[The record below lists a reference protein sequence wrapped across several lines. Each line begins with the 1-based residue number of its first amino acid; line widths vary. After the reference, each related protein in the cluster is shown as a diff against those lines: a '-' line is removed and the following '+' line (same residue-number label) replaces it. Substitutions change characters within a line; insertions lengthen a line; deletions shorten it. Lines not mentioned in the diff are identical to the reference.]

1 MKTDDRELS
10 TMSELV
16 KGTVDG
22 KNKNGQDLPPE
33 FCHYRDEGCELAQ
46 SCLNCPFPQC
56 VYEQPRGKRR
66 WLKKARDK
74 EIVRLFLS
82 KGKSVKELAQVFGI
96 SQRTIQRAI
105 KQYVSSP
112 LRHEKKE
119 DVINE

>member
-1 MKTDDRELS
+1 MKTEDRELS

-16 KGTVDG
+16 KGMVDG
-22 KNKNGQDLPPE
+22 KNKNGQDQPPE

-56 VYEQPRGKRR
+56 VYEQPRGRRR

-82 KGKSVKELAQVFGI
+82 KGKSVKELAQVFWRQPAHHSAGN
-96 SQRTIQRAI
+96 QAI
-105 KQYVSSP
+105 RVVSIAS
-112 LRHEKKE
+112 
-119 DVINE
+119 